1 MSFDEQEEDRDAE
14 EASRRTTTSAVLR
27 LFWSHR
33 RAGMCAGQKR
43 GQQAVLML
51 HRTRV
56 LLIRQQT
63 MLANAFRAHL
73 AEFGIGLCKA
83 PN

>member
-1 MSFDEQEEDRDAE
+1 
-14 EASRRTTTSAVLR
+14 
-27 LFWSHR
+27 
-33 RAGMCAGQKR
+33 MCAGQKR

-51 HRTRV
+51 DRTRV

-73 AEFGIGLCKA
+73 AEFGIVVMQGIRESLRGGYL
-83 PN
+83 